1 MGYMTQYGKSYGTI
15 EEYQY
20 RLVQFARNYAAVI
33 SHNAD
38 TTATF
43 KLGYN
48 QMSDWT
54 ADEYSRLLTYVPMP
68 ESEKVYGDF
77 EVDENAVANS
87 VDWVAAG
94 AINAVKDQGQCG
106 SCWAFS
112 AAGTMEA
119 AHKIKSGTLY
129 NFSEQQLVD
138 CSTQNYGCSGGW

>member
-1 MGYMTQYGKSYGTI
+1 MKTFIALALASAVSATPLSDIEHKFMGYMTQYGKSYGTI

-68 ESEKVYGDF
+68 ESEKFIVASSIDLLTTHAANMYLYGWPL
-77 EVDENAVANS
+77 VMTS
-87 VDWVAAG
+87 L
-94 AINAVKDQGQCG
+94 
-106 SCWAFS
+106 
-112 AAGTMEA
+112 TR
-119 AHKIKSGTLY
+119 KSMFY
-129 NFSEQQLVD
+129 
-138 CSTQNYGCSGGW
+138 